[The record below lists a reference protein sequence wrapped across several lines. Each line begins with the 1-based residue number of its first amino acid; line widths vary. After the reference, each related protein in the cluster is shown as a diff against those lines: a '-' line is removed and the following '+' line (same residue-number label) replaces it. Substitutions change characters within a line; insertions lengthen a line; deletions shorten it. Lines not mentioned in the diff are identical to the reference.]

1 MSYDPGTVAMLRAV
15 LDDTLL
21 SRAFTAQSQ
30 ISAVDLAQYVL
41 HLASRGERDPQ
52 RIKTHIQD
60 LLTVKA
66 AA

>member
-1 MSYDPGTVAMLRAV
+1 MNYDPGTVAMLRAV
-15 LDDTLL
+15 LDETLL

-30 ISAVDLAQYVL
+30 IAAVDVAQYVL
-41 HLASRGERDPQ
+41 HLASKGERDPH
-52 RIKTHIQD
+52 RIKTHIQN